1 MDRES
6 PLKRSK
12 SLEKTWKMNLFIINA
27 KEKKTFFVRGMYS
40 GRRLGKNIVW
50 IGMKRRIAADC
61 VFNEQPSKSCKE

>member
-12 SLEKTWKMNLFIINA
+12 SLEKTWKMNLFRINA

-50 IGMKRRIAADC
+50 IGMKR
-61 VFNEQPSKSCKE
+61 